1 MKDTKFPPIDDILA
15 NNIEPEPA
23 ITTAEKEQQIATPA
37 KEANPETVTQ
47 MLKRRAALQPRRFTQ
62 SDPKIAIDRVII
74 DTINLCDFGHLT
86 PGRVINA
93 MLVDFIETHQEE
105 LKGLSRKTLI

>member
-15 NNIEPEPA
+15 NSIEPETE
-23 ITTAEKEQQIATPA
+23 ITTAEKEQPIVTPA
-37 KEANPETVTQ
+37 KEAATETITQ
-47 MLKRRAALQPRRFTQ
+47 MLKRRAALQPKRFTQ

>member
-23 ITTAEKEQQIATPA
+23 ITTPEKEQQIATPA

-47 MLKRRAALQPRRFTQ
+47 MLKRRAALQPKRFTQ

-86 PGRVINA
+86 AGAGNKRHAGGFHRDTPGR
-93 MLVDFIETHQEE
+93 IERTQ
-105 LKGLSRKTLI
+105 S